1 MMNYHNPMS
10 LPIRVSISEAARLFG
25 VNPRTIRR
33 AITDGHI
40 RYIIV
45 QGRYKIHF
53 ESLVLWS
60 QRKTSVRNKSNKQGI
75 GQFVERWK
83 IHNKL
88 YTPNA
93 THATSENQE

>member
-1 MMNYHNPMS
+1 MS
-10 LPIRVSISEAARLFG
+10 VAIRVSISEAARLFG

-33 AITDGHI
+33 AIADGQV

-75 GQFVERWK
+75 GQFVEHWK

-88 YTPNA
+88 YTHGTSLN
-93 THATSENQE
+93 TSEE